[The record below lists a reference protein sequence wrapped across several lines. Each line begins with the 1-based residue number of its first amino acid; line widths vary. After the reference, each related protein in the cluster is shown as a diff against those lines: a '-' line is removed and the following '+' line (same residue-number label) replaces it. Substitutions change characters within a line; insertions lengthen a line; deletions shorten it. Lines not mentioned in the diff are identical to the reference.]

1 MAKRISFL
9 RILRATLTAA
19 FLRWCIELEAPIR
32 SLRLNVRK
40 IDVFYDAK
48 PSFIYGDKNIGK
60 ALLKGHFQNSEHN
73 LDVGAQGDPWT
84 LAVPSE
90 QFARWLHSF
99 YWLNDLAATKD
110 KNANVR
116 ARNLVDKWI
125 ETYGKWNFFAWS
137 PDILSERVFNL
148 LTVWSPLLDGDS
160 LSKKAQ
166 IRRISVVRQLKRL
179 RTVYKHTSPGLHRLK
194 AAAALAIGG
203 AKIKEKTDAF
213 LGRGLDWLDDEVNNQ
228 VLPDGGH
235 ISRSPEQA
243 LQALEILLIV
253 DSLLFKRGVEGSR
266 IVSRAIDRLRSVI
279 PFFCAA
285 DGTLPNFNG
294 GGENHPPRL
303 RAIMKAAPDILTK
316 PFGYCPHTGYQRIS
330 SSGTLLIMDT
340 GGTPPG
346 PFDTQA
352 HLAPGSFELSTKIGR
367 LVVNCG
373 WSRQQP
379 RKFKKSVRN
388 TAAHSTLVL
397 NNESAG
403 RIVKDGWLAKTLGDV
418 VTFGVGPV
426 TVSRKEQDS
435 GTWVEV
441 SHGGYRKKIGLLHK
455 RRVYMS
461 IEGDDVRGEDTL
473 LVPLGAVPLSNNE
486 KPYDIRFHFHPDV
499 RVSLSQ
505 DQKSA
510 LLIQAGKT
518 GWRFR
523 TDHGPIEIE
532 SSLYLGTGST
542 PRKCQQI
549 VISGNAFCDSDGE
562 TLSNKVRW
570 SFRKLEARN

>member
-1 MAKRISFL
+1 MANRISSL
-9 RILRATLTAA
+9 LILRSILTSG
-19 FLRWCIELEAPIR
+19 LHRWCVELEAPIR

-40 IDVFYDAK
+40 TDLFYDAK
-48 PSFIYGDKNIGK
+48 PSFIFGDKDIGK
-60 ALLKGHFQNSEHN
+60 ALLKGHFQNSEQN

-99 YWLNDLAATKD
+99 HWLNDLAVTKD
-110 KNANVR
+110 KYASVR

-125 ETYGKWNFFAWS
+125 EVYGKWNFFAWS
-137 PDILSERVFNL
+137 PDILSERIFNL

-160 LSKKAQ
+160 LSNKAQ

-179 RTVYKHTSPGLHRLK
+179 RYVYKQTSPGLHRLK
-194 AAAALAIGG
+194 AASALAIGG
-203 AKIKEKTDAF
+203 ARIKEKTDGL
-213 LGRGLDWLDDEVNNQ
+213 LGRGLDWLDDEVNKQ
-228 VLPDGGH
+228 ILPDGGH

-266 IVSRAIDRLRSVI
+266 TVSRAIDRLKSVL

-285 DGTLPNFNG
+285 DGTLSNFNG
-294 GGENHPPRL
+294 GGENHPKRL
-303 RAIMKAAPDILTK
+303 RAVMKAAPDLLTK

-330 SSGTLLIMDT
+330 SAGTVMIIDT
-340 GGTPPG
+340 GNTPPT
-346 PFDTQA
+346 PFDNQA
-352 HLAPGSFELSTKIGR
+352 HLAPGSFELSTKVGR

-373 WSRQQP
+373 WNRQQP
-379 RKFKKSVRN
+379 RKFKKFVRN
-388 TAAHSTLVL
+388 TAAHSTLVI
-397 NNESAG
+397 NNSSAG
-403 RIVKDGWLAKTLGDV
+403 EILKNGWLAKILGDV
-418 VTFGVGPV
+418 VISEAGPV

-441 SHGGYRKKIGLLHK
+441 SHGGYRRKIGLSHK
-455 RRVYMS
+455 RRIYMS

-473 LVPLGAVPLSNNE
+473 LVPLGKVPLSKDE
-486 KPYDIRFHFHPDV
+486 RPYDIRFHFHPDV

-523 TDHGPIEIE
+523 TDHGPIKIE
-532 SSLYLGTGST
+532 NSLYLGSGTS
-542 PRKCQQI
+542 PRKCKQI